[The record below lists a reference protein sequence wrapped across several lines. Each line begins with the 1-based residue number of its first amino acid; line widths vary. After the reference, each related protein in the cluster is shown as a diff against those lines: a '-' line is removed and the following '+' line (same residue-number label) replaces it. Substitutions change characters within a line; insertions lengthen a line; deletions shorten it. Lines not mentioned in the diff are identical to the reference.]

1 MDKAHEIGS
10 EFGDDG
16 MMLENEHGPIQDR
29 CQGEEVETIRP
40 RGYFNYPICYVFADG
55 SAIIIFD
62 DAWDYRVNGCNNAC
76 PAEDKRCR
84 CGEV

>member
-1 MDKAHEIGS
+1 MDKAHQIGS

-16 MMLENEHGPIQDR
+16 MILENDEGPIQDR

-40 RGYFNYPICYVFADG
+40 RGYFEYPIAYVFSDG
-55 SAIIIFD
+55 SAIVLFED
-62 DAWDYRVNGCNNAC
+62 CWDYRMAGCNNAC
-76 PAEDKRCR
+76 PAEDKRCW